1 MRRLMLFRILGFLLL
16 TGVSLSSQEY
26 RWPVEKISLTGTF
39 GEDRWD
45 HFHSGIDLGGGEQ
58 DIYPV
63 SEGELVFSYDEHGP
77 AAAIPSGI
85 GTFLVA
91 EHQGGVRSLYAH
103 LKNGSTRIEDKRFT
117 AERPLG
123 VMGESGGSLGVHLH
137 LTIIDSDTNNIIN
150 PLLIL
155 PPRVDTSRPRV
166 SAVHLSRGQNKID
179 LESLNGAVPAGR
191 WDLVVDVYD
200 QCDSVSYF
208 WPMSPFRIMV
218 YLNGSEAVYLTYEFL
233 SYQEG
238 QYALVKSPGYT
249 YDPFY
254 EDETVI
260 NLGELTL
267 NTGETSL
274 EIVVSDFAG
283 NETVYQKGFSI
294 R

>member
-1 MRRLMLFRILGFLLL
+1 MRRLFFCLFALCVVFMGSLLYA
-16 TGVSLSSQEY
+16 QEY
-26 RWPVEKISLTGTF
+26 RWPVDTVSLTGTF

-63 SEGELVFSYDEHGP
+63 SDGELVFAYDEHGP
-77 AAAIPSGI
+77 ASSIPSGI

-103 LKNGSTRIEDKRFT
+103 LKNGSTRIGDKHFD
-117 AERPLG
+117 ANRPLG

-137 LTIIDSDTNNIIN
+137 LTIIDSDTDNIIN
-150 PLLIL
+150 PLLLL
-155 PPRVDTSRPRV
+155 PPRVDTSRPRI
-166 SAVHLSRGQNKID
+166 SAVSLRQGQERID
-179 LESLNGAVPAGR
+179 LDSLKGAVPSGR
-191 WDLVVDVYD
+191 WNLVLDVYD
-200 QCDSVSYF
+200 QCDTLKYF
-208 WPMSPFRIMV
+208 WPVSPFRIMV
-218 YLNGSEAVYLTYEFL
+218 YLNGSEAIYLTYEFL

-238 QYALVKSPGYT
+238 RYVLVKSPGYT
-249 YDPFY
+249 YDSFY

-267 NTGETSL
+267 NTGETSI

-283 NETVYQKGFSI
+283 NETIYQKGVSI